1 MPLFWIFV
9 VLPLL
14 ELFVMI
20 EVGSVIGAGWT
31 VLLVVLT
38 SVLGVALVRRQG
50 RHALADL
57 QASMEELR
65 DPGRPV
71 AHGALI
77 LLAGA
82 LLIVPGF
89 LTDAAGAM
97 LLIPPLRDWLLR
109 RMGRRMVVVE
119 SVQWGGPRRP
129 GAGSGPG
136 GRVIDAEYE
145 VVTDDPPPDGPRPPP
160 PDRGPRPPS
169 GWTRD

>member
-1 MPLFWIFV
+1 MPLFWIFI

-20 EVGSVIGAGWT
+20 EVGAAIGAGWT

-50 RHALADL
+50 RHAMADL

-65 DPGRPV
+65 DPARPV

-89 LTDAAGAM
+89 LTDIAGGM

-119 SVQWGGPRRP
+119 SVQWRGPHRP
-129 GAGSGPG
+129 DPGPG

-145 VVTDDPPPDGPRPPP
+145 VVADDSPVPPSGN
-160 PDRGPRPPS
+160 GAPRPPS
-169 GWTRD
+169 GWTRE

>member
-1 MPLFWIFV
+1 MPLFLIFI

-50 RHALADL
+50 RHAMADL
-57 QASMEELR
+57 QASMEDLR
-65 DPGRPV
+65 DPGRPI

-97 LLIPPLRDWLLR
+97 LLIPPLRDWLLK

-119 SVQWGGPRRP
+119 SVQWGMGPRRP
-129 GAGSGPG
+129 DAGPG

-145 VVTDDPPPDGPRPPP
+145 VVEDDPPHSPPP
-160 PDRGPRPPS
+160 NGGPRPPS
-169 GWTRD
+169 GWTRQ

>member
-1 MPLFWIFV
+1 MPLFWIFIA
-9 VLPLL
+9 LPLL

-50 RHALADL
+50 RHAMADL
-57 QASMEELR
+57 QASIEELR

-89 LTDAAGAM
+89 LTDIAGGM

-119 SVQWGGPRRP
+119 SVQWGGPHRP
-129 GAGSGPG
+129 DPGPG

-145 VVTDDPPPDGPRPPP
+145 GVGDDPPAPPP
-160 PDRGPRPPS
+160 GNGAPRPPS
-169 GWTRD
+169 GWTRE